1 MMGKLQTE
9 TKDSWGEELL
19 GFIIILTSL
28 FPILIGLLCG
38 LNITIKIEERTK
50 P

>member
-1 MMGKLQTE
+1 MLGKLQTE
-9 TKDSWGEELL
+9 TKDWGEELL

-38 LNITIKIEERTK
+38 LNITIKIKERTL